1 MDLKRILSLAAGSDD
16 EAEDDRD
23 AKRIPR
29 GWDNNHIHSN
39 TTFFT
44 FLKNNWNTPFKCVC
58 VLVLFFS
65 EPKISNPNIMDVD
78 ERAEEPSKNGDGEVY
93 QIAPRLI
100 ALLKTV
106 IDKVSFL
113 HLVSLF
119 RIVTPHIAI
128 YGFSYL

>member
-1 MDLKRILSLAAGSDD
+1 
-16 EAEDDRD
+16 
-23 AKRIPR
+23 
-29 GWDNNHIHSN
+29 
-39 TTFFT
+39 
-44 FLKNNWNTPFKCVC
+44 
-58 VLVLFFS
+58 
-65 EPKISNPNIMDVD
+65 MDVD